1 MSAAIT
7 RIAGAVLAC
16 VVAGG
21 VTLAAPAT
29 AAGHPTSTA
38 GAHPH
43 VVLPHAGGVHPNAN
57 PSTYYGAG
65 YFTYPSETVGTAS
78 ASATFTM
85 PTTTCVHPHDREWL
99 LPGIWVYDSS
109 GNLSEQVDV
118 NFNCNG
124 NNPGY
129 YGDVIC
135 ISGTTCDDSLAV
147 APGDKIVASLAYT
160 ATATV
165 GTIRDITAG
174 TTAQVV
180 GGPITTDATIFI
192 GDEGPSLFGVN
203 VVPRFTRVQFSSVQV
218 NGQYLVDSPFPVA
231 YDLQT
236 ASDVQIA
243 TSAIGANG
251 QSFTTTFKHP
261 A

>member
-1 MSAAIT
+1 MSSAIT

-21 VTLAAPAT
+21 VALAAPAT

-38 GAHPH
+38 GAHPQ

-57 PSTYYGAG
+57 PTTNFGAG
-65 YFTYPSETVGTAS
+65 YFVYPGDANGLAS
-78 ASATFTM
+78 VSATYTM
-85 PTTTCVHPHDREWL
+85 PTTTCVHPHDYEWL
-99 LPGIWVYDSS
+99 LPGIWVYS
-109 GNLSEQVDV
+109 GGSLTEQVDV

-135 ISGTTCDDSLAV
+135 ITGSACNQSVAV

-160 ATATV
+160 PTHTI

-174 TTAQVV
+174 TSGQVV
-180 GGPITTDATIFI
+180 GGPITTDEVVFV

-203 VVPRFTRVQFSSVQV
+203 VVPRFTRVQFGSVQV
-218 NGQYLVDSPFPVA
+218 NGQYLVDSPFPTA

-236 ASDVQIA
+236 GSDVQIA